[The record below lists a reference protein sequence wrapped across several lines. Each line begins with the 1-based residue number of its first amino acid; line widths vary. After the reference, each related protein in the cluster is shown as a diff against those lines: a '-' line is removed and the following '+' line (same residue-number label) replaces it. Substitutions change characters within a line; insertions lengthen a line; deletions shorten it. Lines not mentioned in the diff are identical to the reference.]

1 MLNEAPSFLQ
11 TMSPANDRDSDERY
25 WGVATRLATHE
36 AMCEERSKHID
47 ARLAKI
53 EKGIE
58 NINYWGIFIGF
69 TLICGVLGLLSAILL
84 K

>member
-1 MLNEAPSFLQ
+1 
-11 TMSPANDRDSDERY
+11 
-25 WGVATRLATHE
+25 
-36 AMCEERSKHID
+36 MCEERSKHID